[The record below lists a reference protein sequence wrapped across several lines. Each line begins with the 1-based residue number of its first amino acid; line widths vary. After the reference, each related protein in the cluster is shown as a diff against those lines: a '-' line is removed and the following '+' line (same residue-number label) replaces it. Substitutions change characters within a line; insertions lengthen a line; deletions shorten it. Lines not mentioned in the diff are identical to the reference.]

1 MPQIFVLNYLNNIF
15 FKLQFDQKG
24 NDFTLSFLYYTPENL
39 KAITYFAFTYP
50 FSYIDLQNYLK
61 KIDIRMGK
69 RSIICADDIYYH
81 RECAIKS
88 LEGRRLDVLTISS
101 YHNILMEREDR
112 LTNMFPERSEER
124 PYKFRDK
131 KVIYYTF
138 SLPILIQF

>member
-1 MPQIFVLNYLNNIF
+1 
-15 FKLQFDQKG
+15 LQFDQKG

-112 LTNMFPERSEER
+112 LTNMFPEKIEER

-138 SLPILIQF
+138 SLPVLIQF